1 MKYQK
6 FEDRIEIY
14 DKQNFCPKHILECG
28 QVFCYKKVFDE
39 YVVYPKDKFCKII
52 ESADK
57 YVIETTDVEYFEN
70 YFDLKTDYE
79 KIKSEL
85 KKHEELA
92 FPLEYGSGIRILKQ
106 ELLETVVG
114 FIISANNNI
123 GRIKNSLNKIRE
135 RFGREVALID
145 GEKFYAFPTLEDLKT
160 LTEEDFKTFGT
171 GYRAG
176 YLVDTISKL
185 DKFLEDFSMK
195 NSETLGTKILLSE
208 LLKLKGVGRK
218 VAECILLFGY
228 GKLDVFPV
236 DTWIKK
242 VYKDIFGEEESS
254 SNSMCDKLIL
264 KYGSLSGYAQQYLFY
279 SKRENKN

>member
-1 MKYQK
+1 MQYQK
-6 FEDRIEIY
+6 FNGRIEIY

-28 QVFCYKKVFDE
+28 QVFCYKKVTGG
-39 YVVYPKDKFCKII
+39 YVVYPNNKFCKII

-57 YVIETTDVEYFEN
+57 CILETKDVEYFEN
-70 YFDLKTDYE
+70 YFDLKTDYG

-85 KKHEELA
+85 KKHKELA

-114 FIISANNNI
+114 FIVSANNNI

-135 RFGREVALID
+135 RFGREIACVN
-145 GEKFYAFPTLEDLKT
+145 GEKFYEFPTLEELKM
-160 LTEEDFKTFGT
+160 LTEEDFKNFGT

-176 YLVDTISKL
+176 YLVETIAKL
-185 DKFLEDFSMK
+185 DKFLQEFSID
-195 NSETLGTKILLSE
+195 NSRKIETKTLLLE

-242 VYKDIFGEEESS
+242 VYKDIFGEGEVSA
-254 SNSMCDKLIL
+254 NLMGDKLIN
-264 KYGSLSGYAQQYLFY
+264 KYGNLSGYAQQYLFY
-279 SKRENKN
+279 SKRENKD